1 MSRIFLL
8 GGVLVVLVAAGATA
22 LALKLTSPA
31 VAQQHTNAA
40 VPLNPA
46 PLSKPWQDM
55 REEMA
60 LP

>member
-8 GGVLVVLVAAGATA
+8 GVMLAVLVAAGATA
-22 LALKLTSPA
+22 LALKLTSPV
-31 VAQQHTNAA
+31 VAEQHTDAA
-40 VPLNPA
+40 VPINPT